1 MKEVFRQIV
10 STALALMVLLS
21 TMSFSLDMD
30 YCGDH
35 LVDYSIFDSVDD
47 CMMKAES
54 SKSSSECGIMAM
66 DMDCCSDVEV
76 SFEGQD
82 NLKVS
87 FDHNYF
93 DQKIFIASFTYTYIN
108 LFEGTE
114 SEKVP
119 FVDYPP
125 PFIKRDVQVLHQS
138 FLI

>member
-21 TMSFSLDMD
+21 TMSFSLDMH

-54 SKSSSECGIMAM
+54 SKSSSECAIMAM

-82 NLKVS
+82 DLKVS

-93 DQKIFIASFTYTYIN
+93 DQKIFIAAFAYTYIN